1 VNPTGR
7 DDKLKQI
14 NQGIREE
21 DAARKM
27 ERIKR
32 FKNTALNKAALI
44 FEEENQE
51 SAFQKNPQLNLEF
64 DKIKELS

>member
-1 VNPTGR
+1 VNSSSG
-7 DDKLKQI
+7 DDKHKQI

-44 FEEENQE
+44 FEEEH
-51 SAFQKNPQLNLEF
+51 
-64 DKIKELS
+64 

>member
-1 VNPTGR
+1 
-7 DDKLKQI
+7 
-14 NQGIREE
+14 
-21 DAARKM
+21 M